1 MIKSFREL
9 PFLSS
14 NFKFVFYPSIYS
26 FVSSLYDHFEWNGI
40 HEGKF
45 SPLIS
50 FFIHYCEDHF
60 HIHITAFFFFFYLIY
75 KYIYLIRLVPLHRIA
90 KIMKDLD
97 SLESYLRGDF
107 ANDAQMPGMQI
118 SAAVSSA
125 ACPAGKVIKVVPG
138 DSSELERTVC
148 SK

>member
-1 MIKSFREL
+1 MITSNEMEYMKENFLHSSHFSFITVKITFIFIL
-9 PFLSS
+9 P
-14 NFKFVFYPSIYS
+14 P
-26 FVSSLYDHFEWNGI
+26 
-40 HEGKF
+40 
-45 SPLIS
+45 
-50 FFIHYCEDHF
+50 FFI
-60 HIHITAFFFFFYLIY
+60 FYLIY